1 VSARMSDFTERV
13 FKATYVAETVR
24 GSHTVATETLTHPS
38 APHAPLS
45 SSRAVSCRSSSRE
58 CANASQHKSIQD
70 RVRGVCP
77 AGGAIL
83 SGRDVDSRAARAHR
97 HEVILTFLHGF
108 APVES
113 RQRHQVSFTED
124 GPMVLI
130 ASRGPSAGQTV
141 HARRWIDLE
150 KMYGLHNLRSSPRC
164 ASSLKRRQ

>member
-1 VSARMSDFTERV
+1 MSVERCIGCCCCSAQSF
-13 FKATYVAETVR
+13 VR
-24 GSHTVATETLTHPS
+24 DTNGRSIRRSMDSTDYL
-38 APHAPLS
+38 PLS
-45 SSRAVSCRSSSRE
+45 RALQHSDTRTCNRTSGLVGSCAYSACNTSR
-58 CANASQHKSIQD
+58 D
-70 RVRGVCP
+70 
-77 AGGAIL
+77 
-83 SGRDVDSRAARAHR
+83 DDSRAARAHR

-108 APVES
+108 ALVES

-141 HARRWIDLE
+141 HARRWIDSE